1 MKPGE
6 SYFDSSVHHVL
17 FTAWCFA
24 VEPLGSLGALDT
36 MVAGPRTI
44 KSHLRDMC
52 LRLGLP
58 EGEFILLRYSQVE
71 TMSDLYY
78 RMPTLEMFEDF
89 LYTEMFPYSG
99 PNTS

>member
-1 MKPGE
+1 M
-6 SYFDSSVHHVL
+6 
-17 FTAWCFA
+17 
-24 VEPLGSLGALDT
+24 EPLESLGALDT
-36 MVAGPRTI
+36 MVAGPSTI

-58 EGEFILLRYSQVE
+58 EGEFILLSYSQVE

-89 LYTEMFPYSG
+89 LYFEMFPYSG
-99 PNTS
+99 LNSSCRASCRALCRLCGLIDRGRAGLC